1 MPDAELVVPQKGV
14 GEMLL
19 VDRIDNR
26 AFLEELV
33 ESMHDELPE
42 PKRGARRR
50 RPSFGGQE

>member
-42 PKRGARRR
+42 PKRGAR
-50 RPSFGGQE
+50 